1 MLNEIEAVIVLHL
14 DQMQYFTNE
23 KELSEIEDTVLV
35 NHSTI
40 TRLYQ
45 RVGQLAAETVDEQRK
60 HR

>member
-1 MLNEIEAVIVLHL
+1 MLNEIEALIVLHL

-23 KELSEIEDTVLV
+23 KEWTEIEDTVLV
-35 NHSTI
+35 NHTTI

-45 RVGQLAAETVDEQRK
+45 RMGRLAAETVDEQRK